1 MKILNRATLCYLLIL
16 GNMIN
21 TEIMKDIFNIES
33 VLISSLIFIFF
44 LFSTFITFINETERK
59 EEVKEEKTFNLT
71 EQEKKEL
78 IERVMSKSNL

>member
-1 MKILNRATLCYLLIL
+1 MKTLNRATLVYLLIL

-21 TEIMKDIFNIES
+21 TEIIKDIFNIES
-33 VLISSLIFIFF
+33 ILISSLIISVFF
-44 LFSTFITFINETERK
+44 LFSTFITFINEIERK

-78 IERVMSKSNL
+78 IEKVMSKIN

>member
-16 GNMIN
+16 GNIIN
-21 TEIMKDIFNIES
+21 TEIIKDIFNIES

-44 LFSTFITFINETERK
+44 VFSTFITFINEIERK
-59 EEVKEEKTFNLT
+59 EEVKEEKTFKLT